1 MYLRGLNK
9 VFFFFLKLITLFN
22 YMSNA
27 LRPYFYDA
35 CSSVSPVRSNNNYI
49 TMFINTLPCSSVFL
63 LIVAIKSCMFLF
75 LECPNGHPYFI
86 DDVSVVLLS
95 EFISTV

>member
-1 MYLRGLNK
+1 
-9 VFFFFLKLITLFN
+9 
-22 YMSNA
+22 
-27 LRPYFYDA
+27 
-35 CSSVSPVRSNNNYI
+35 
-49 TMFINTLPCSSVFL
+49 
-63 LIVAIKSCMFLF
+63 MFLF